1 MAEDDA
7 LAVEGAALADAIVAA
22 LPRWSVRV
30 VAERGGPA
38 DRAEAAG
45 RAAADAI
52 GPSLRTLLAAD
63 VDAQRVN
70 PLAIVRTAVAWPTEV
85 LRDAGVRPVVRDDY
99 AEAHFPDDVYDLTP
113 MTWADVDESL
123 IELGIRWGAMKAHVH
138 LQRHR

>member
-1 MAEDDA
+1 LADDDA
-7 LAVEGAALADAIVAA
+7 LAVEGAALADAIVDA
-22 LPRWSVRV
+22 LPRWSARV

-52 GPSLRTLLAAD
+52 GPSLRALLTAD
-63 VDAQRVN
+63 VDAQRTN
-70 PLAIVRTAVAWPTEV
+70 PLAIVRAAVTWPTEV
-85 LRDAGVRPVVRDDY
+85 LRDAGVPPVVRDHY

-113 MTWADVDESL
+113 MTWADIDETL
-123 IELGIRWGAMKAHVH
+123 VEPGIRWGAMKAHVH